1 MGIRGRKGFMR
12 DALKDR
18 VAVITGASSGIGRA
32 AALAFA
38 REGVRVILGAR
49 RTDRLQE
56 TVEAIRSAGGTA
68 RSLQTDVTRPA
79 EVTRLVREAVTAFG
93 RLDILVNNAGLGYFG
108 RLESMP
114 IDEARHLFEVNVMGT
129 LYGIQAAVP
138 IMRSQQ
144 SGHIINVASVVGKRA
159 TPGSGV
165 YSATKFAQVGLS
177 ESLRLE
183 VADAGI
189 HVSVICPVS
198 TMTEFFEVAAAR
210 SPLKFDPTGPTYTAE
225 QVAEVIVR
233 CARRPRTEVILYPP
247 ARLMVIL
254 NAVSPWLMDRVLAT
268 YWKKI
273 RPGL

>member
-1 MGIRGRKGFMR
+1 MR